1 MTKYFSVLMKTQPN
15 VTFGENKP
23 TTGTE
28 NYPEPTCMLW
38 VTTKGEK
45 KTKTNKQHFLP
56 SFKSH
61 YTAEATS
68 Q

>member
-1 MTKYFSVLMKTQPN
+1 MKTQPN

-45 KTKTNKQHFLP
+45 NKTKQTTLFTFFQITL
-56 SFKSH
+56 
-61 YTAEATS
+61 YG
-68 Q
+68 

>member
-1 MTKYFSVLMKTQPN
+1 MKTQPN

-45 KTKTNKQHFLP
+45 KNPNKQTTLFTFFQITL
-56 SFKSH
+56 
-61 YTAEATS
+61 YG
-68 Q
+68 